1 MGSFILKLSHLN
13 IIHQVFKALIAEPG
27 YRRARVTVFL
37 SGVCTIAVI
46 VLRYI
51 CYVFIGFSIF
61 KIKIDQDFKIL
72 I

>member
-1 MGSFILKLSHLN
+1 M
-13 IIHQVFKALIAEPG
+13 FKALIAEPG